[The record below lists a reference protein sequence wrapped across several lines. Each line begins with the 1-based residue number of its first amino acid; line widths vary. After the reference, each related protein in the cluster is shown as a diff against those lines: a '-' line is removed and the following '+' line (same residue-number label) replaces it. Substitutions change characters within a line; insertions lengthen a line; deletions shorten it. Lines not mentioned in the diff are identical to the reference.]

1 MDARPDSERV
11 AIGRCCG
18 GLRCLSTTISNM
30 DTTLT
35 AAKTVE
41 LQHPA
46 GYTADIA
53 LQGATVVSWKVNGE
67 EKLFTSSKCVI
78 LG

>member
-1 MDARPDSERV
+1 MPPNDDFPA
-11 AIGRCCG
+11 
-18 GLRCLSTTISNM
+18 M

-53 LQGATVVSWKVNGE
+53 LQGATVVSWKVNGQ

-78 LG
+78 VSCVFGAERCL